1 AAGYADLV
9 AKVTAG
15 ADWIIADQ
23 ICGDIEPILEIP
35 WRMVQHPL
43 ESWINRPF
51 ELKNGD
57 SKAFAALFEGLT
69 LSGFA
74 MQAADSSRPASGCEH
89 MFSHIWEMSG
99 VKKEDGTAPSHG
111 FMVGIGT
118 LTATVIM
125 DSFFSKPFTHS
136 DIEEALLRY
145 PAWEEREN
153 MIRGLFGEGE
163 LFNKILDECR
173 VKHLEKDALAERL
186 ALIADSFEE
195 LHERVGRQLMP
206 VPRLREM
213 LRVAGCPS
221 TTEEIG
227 ITPQRCAAT
236 TIAAQM
242 LRSRYTVLDLVYETG
257 RLHEAVT
264 DVASFW
270 DD

>member
-1 AAGYADLV
+1 MN
-9 AKVTAG
+9 TCFR
-15 ADWIIADQ
+15 I
-23 ICGDIEPILEIP
+23 
-35 WRMVQHPL
+35 
-43 ESWINRPF
+43 
-51 ELKNGD
+51 
-57 SKAFAALFEGLT
+57 
-69 LSGFA
+69 SGKC
-74 MQAADSSRPASGCEH
+74 RG
-89 MFSHIWEMSG
+89 
-99 VKKEDGTAPSHG
+99 KKEDGTAPSHG
-111 FMVGIGT
+111 LRVGIGT

-125 DSFFSKPFTHS
+125 DSFSPN
-136 DIEEALLRY
+136 LLRTLISKKHFCGIL
-145 PAWEEREN
+145 PGQREN